1 MRISY
6 LNIPERQTFVRPRQ
20 NQSGSLVVESQ
31 HGIRKWIQL
40 TSNEQKQA
48 TTMAM
53 DATKG
58 ATVRIFWFGFGRPET

>member
-1 MRISY
+1 MKTSSSS
-6 LNIPERQTFVRPRQ
+6 ERRA
-20 NQSGSLVVESQ
+20 SGSKELA
-31 HGIRKWIQL
+31 